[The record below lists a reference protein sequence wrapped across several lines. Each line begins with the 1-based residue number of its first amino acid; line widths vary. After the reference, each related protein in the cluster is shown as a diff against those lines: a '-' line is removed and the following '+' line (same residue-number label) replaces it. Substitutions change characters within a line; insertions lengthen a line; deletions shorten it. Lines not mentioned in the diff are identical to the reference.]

1 MDIETA
7 RLLCENLI
15 DRLVLDPATGQYR
28 LDGAVTIKEHEAL
41 RVVLLSPEDRSK
53 IVPLPRV
60 LTEESRPSKSTETTD
75 SSIAAP
81 VVRTELSI
89 NKACLSIKPERDV
102 VGCVDFGTA
111 YSKAAFWRAG
121 ASSPIPLDLSQAATG
136 TSGFILD
143 SSIYISGDLLHFGA
157 NALDANRRENDLDRE
172 RFDSPKEWLSSG
184 HLEDIEREHL
194 TVAIDP
200 SRKFSPGDLLRLYL
214 AYLTCM
220 MGNRLNAQGI
230 SPYLPKRFAVP
241 VWRGHQLETG
251 SALLRTML
259 VDAQLISD
267 SIDPS
272 AWHNGFNI
280 ELASGVL
287 RAIKNIPEAEK
298 IAAPFIDRRV
308 TEATAAASGISDH
321 ISNQRPRVVVV
332 DIGAGTCD
340 FGAYQFVLPRDEQPR
355 VAPFIGTERAIKQAG
370 NRLDDFLVTDIIRA
384 SGTDPNS
391 DSGRR
396 ISKHVRRDIRPLKQ
410 TLFADGQVR
419 VQVPDYLDI
428 TISRDDFVES
438 PHVVRFVETFR
449 TTFIETVLAAAGN
462 FFESGVKK
470 YVVFT
475 GGGAGLP
482 MIRDLFDAPLQT
494 PSGSVYFQRLD
505 PTPTW
510 VSGFSADVRDLFPQ
524 LAVSTGGCSPDLP
537 EERSGIRDAMIA
549 PRRIIQPILKG

>member
-1 MDIETA
+1 MDVETA

-15 DRLVLDPATGQYR
+15 DRLVLDAATGQYR
-28 LDGAVTIKEHEAL
+28 LDGAVTAKEIDAL
-41 RVVLLSPEDRSK
+41 KTLIHSIDDRSK
-53 IVPLPRV
+53 VVPLPRAP
-60 LTEESRPSKSTETTD
+60 LEDTRPQKVMDSPA

-102 VGCVDFGTA
+102 IGCIDFGTA

-121 ASSPIPLDLSQAATG
+121 ESAPIPLDLSQAATG
-136 TSGFILD
+136 TPGFILD
-143 SSIYISGDLLHFGA
+143 SSIYISGNLLHFGA
-157 NALDANRRENDLDRE
+157 NALDANRRENDLERE
-172 RFDSPKEWLSSG
+172 RFESPKEWLSSG

-194 TVAIDP
+194 PAAIDP
-200 SRKFSPGDLLRLYL
+200 TRRFSPGDLLRLYL

-220 MGNRLNAQGI
+220 MVNRLNAQSA
-230 SPYLPKRFAVP
+230 SPYAPRRFAVP
-241 VWRGHQLETG
+241 VWRGHQLEAG

-272 AWHNGFNI
+272 AWHDGLDV
-280 ELASGVL
+280 ELASGIL
-287 RAIKNIPEAEK
+287 RAIRNIPDTEK
-298 IAAPFIDRRV
+298 AASPFIDRRV

-340 FGAYQFVLPRDEQPR
+340 FGAYQFVLPRDEQTR
-355 VAPFIGTERAIKQAG
+355 VAPFTGTERAIKQAG
-370 NRLDDFLVTDIIRA
+370 NRLDDFLVTSILSA

-396 ISKHVRRDIRPLKQ
+396 ISKYVRRDIRLLKQ
-410 TLFADGQVR
+410 TLFNDGQVR
-419 VQVPDYLDI
+419 VHVPDYLDI
-428 TISRDDFVES
+428 TVSRDDFVNS
-438 PHVVRFVETFR
+438 AHVVRFVETFR
-449 TTFIETVLAAAGN
+449 ATFVETVMTAGAN

-482 MIRDLFDAPLQT
+482 MLRNLFDSPVQT
-494 PSGSVYFQRLD
+494 PSGSIYFQRLD

-510 VSGFSADVRDLFPQ
+510 VGGFGTDVRDLFPQ

-537 EERSGIRDAMIA
+537 EERSGIHDATVA
-549 PRRIIQPILKG
+549 PKRIIHPVLKG